1 MLLMSVTLEMSK
13 LSGWLNADACCRE
26 SKRGMR
32 CGARY
37 TARQAGGGGRPR
49 CKQRA
54 HEAEG
59 MYRNRG
65 EVQAGRN
72 TGEVRAGR

>member
-1 MLLMSVTLEMSK
+1 MQGGAWT
-13 LSGWLNADACCRE
+13 GR
-26 SKRGMR
+26 RGR
-32 CGARY
+32 LRSNQHAGEGP
-37 TARQAGGGGRPR
+37 AGGLGQGRGLSAP
-49 CKQRA
+49 
-54 HEAEG
+54 EGEG